1 MKVLWVTSVFPDPEG
16 SKDAAREF
24 ELLRALGSRHD
35 IMLITTDWGVR
46 SGALQAT
53 KEVASRVEVV
63 PWRVRR
69 GARSPSLKLARLLL
83 GAAPSFD
90 AWMRSASHEPAA
102 AVLAAED
109 KRVPA
114 DVVQIF
120 GGELAPIMHA
130 TRAPAALLLSSSFSN
145 DARDL
150 SRSTR
155 LPRSI
160 RYRLERRNAE
170 AWERRWYGSADWLAC
185 VPSPVAKGIGEL
197 IGRNVQ
203 VIPDPIETPEEA
215 AASLEQG
222 WLRITRGREIEKA
235 PPMSA
240 PEALTPSV
248 VICTR
253 ERPELLRRCL
263 AGMREAVARAP
274 SAEVIIV
281 EQGVP
286 SAAAI
291 CAELGLVA
299 TIVADEGRGATRAR
313 NEGVRRARGDV
324 IFFTDDDC
332 EVPEDWIG
340 AHLEAIAAGATGS
353 FGPVAGM
360 SRTDE
365 IYDPATLPASHRS
378 DSPPWL
384 IGHSANM
391 AVRTSALRA
400 VNGFDERLG
409 PGTSGIG
416 GDDADL
422 MVRLLRA
429 GYVLR
434 SGTGATVR
442 HMDWRSSEANR
453 ENLIAY
459 EHGAGRWIGKT
470 FREQPRAALS
480 FLALRIE
487 LIRNRDESGR
497 RSVSGRQL
505 AGALA
510 RGLASGFLMGPW
522 RGRRG

>member
-1 MKVLWVTSVFPDPEG
+1 MKVLWVTSVFPEPDG
-16 SKDAAREF
+16 TKDAIREF
-24 ELLRALGSRHD
+24 ELLRALSSRND
-35 IMLITTDWGVR
+35 ITLITTDWGIR
-46 SGALQAT
+46 SGALRAT
-53 KEVASRVEVV
+53 KEVVSHVEVV
-63 PWRVRR
+63 PWRARR
-69 GARSPSLKLARLLL
+69 GARSRSLKLARLLL

-90 AWMRSASHEPAA
+90 AWMRSASHEPLATII
-102 AVLAAED
+102 AAEE
-109 KRVPA
+109 KRAPP
-114 DVVQIF
+114 DIVQIF
-120 GGELAPIMHA
+120 GGELAPIMRA
-130 TRAPAALLLSSSFSN
+130 TRAPAALLLSSSFSG

-150 SRSTR
+150 SGSTGF
-155 LPRSI
+155 PRSI
-160 RYRLERRNAE
+160 RYRLEQRNAE
-170 AWERRWYGSADWLAC
+170 AWERRWYRRANWLAC
-185 VPSPVAKGIGEL
+185 LPSP
-197 IGRNVQ
+197 
-203 VIPDPIETPEEA
+203 A
-215 AASLEQG
+215 AADIGALVEADIEVLAEPIDEPQDAAGSLEQG
-222 WLRITRGREIEKA
+222 WLRIRRGREIETA
-235 PPMSA
+235 PPA
-240 PEALTPSV
+240 PASEELTPSI

-263 AGMREAVARAP
+263 TGMRAAVARAP
-274 SAEVIIV
+274 AVEVIIV
-281 EQGVP
+281 EQGLP

-291 CAELGLVA
+291 CSELGLLA

-313 NEGVRRARGDV
+313 NEGTRRARGDV
-324 IFFTDDDC
+324 ILFTDDDC

-340 AHLEAIAAGATGS
+340 AHLEAIAAGAAGS

-365 IYDPATLPASHRS
+365 LYDPAIVPASHRS

-422 MVRLLRA
+422 IVRLLRA

-442 HMDWRSSEANR
+442 HMDWRSSDANR
-453 ENLIAY
+453 ENLMAY

-480 FLALRIE
+480 FLALRVG
-487 LIRNRDESGR
+487 LIRNRDEIGR
-497 RSVSGRQL
+497 RFVSDREL

-510 RGLASGFLMGPW
+510 RGLARGVLMKPW